1 MLNFFSA
8 LAFLTIIPV
17 PAQAPLDDGKK
28 VLYFP
33 LVGLLIGCLLVAV
46 DYLGSLVFYQEIRV
60 VVDILFL
67 AVISGGL
74 HLDGLADSADG
85 LLSNRPRE
93 RALEIMRDPHMGV
106 MGGLAIIFCLSLKS
120 AGLMGLGGKM
130 FWLWLLAAPAFARTA
145 LVVGLVFMDYVRKN
159 EGLGKDFFQR
169 NNYGLLKLSFLPFP
183 LPFLLGWEVG
193 IKVIVLTVGISIALL
208 WFFKFKLGGMTGDTL
223 GALSEGVE
231 TTVLLT
237 GGLVSMN
244 QI

>member
-17 PAQAPLDDGKK
+17 PAQTPQDDGRK

-46 DYLGSLVFYQEIRV
+46 DYLGSRVFYQEIRV

-67 AVISGGL
+67 AIISGGL
-74 HLDGLADSADG
+74 HLDGLADTADG

-93 RALEIMRDPHMGV
+93 RALEIMRDPHLGV
-106 MGGLAIIFCLSLKS
+106 MGGLAIIFCLLLKA
-120 AGLMGLGGKM
+120 AGLMGLGGTM
-130 FWLWLLAAPAFARTA
+130 YWIWLLTAPAFARTA
-145 LVVGLVFMDYVRKN
+145 LVFGLVFMDYVRKS
-159 EGLGKDFFQR
+159 EGLGKHFFQK
-169 NNYGLLKLSFLPFP
+169 NNYGLLKLSFLSFP
-183 LPFLLGWEVG
+183 LPFFLGWEAGLKAVALAG
-193 IKVIVLTVGISIALL
+193 GVSIVLL
-208 WFFKFKLGGMTGDTL
+208 WFFKMKIGGMTGDTL

-231 TTVLLT
+231 TIVLLT